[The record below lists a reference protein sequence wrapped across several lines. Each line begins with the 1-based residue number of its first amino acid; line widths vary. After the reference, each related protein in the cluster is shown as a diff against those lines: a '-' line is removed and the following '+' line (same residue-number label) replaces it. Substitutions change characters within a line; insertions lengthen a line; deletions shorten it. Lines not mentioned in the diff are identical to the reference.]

1 VLELCVGEGEDTEC
15 GVAGV
20 FWYNKQREGRGGERQ
35 RVRCHVLKVLELCV
49 GEGEDTECGV
59 FWYIKQREGRG
70 GERQECGATSS
81 GMCSRLDSCAFV

>member
-1 VLELCVGEGEDTEC
+1 MVKAKDRDVESRKAFIIAEKARLG
-15 GVAGV
+15 
-20 FWYNKQREGRGGERQ
+20 GRS
-35 RVRCHVLKVLELCV
+35 HVLKVLELCV

-59 FWYIKQREGRG
+59 VWYVQQREGRG